1 MKSLQK
7 SDSAGSIP
15 TGGNILPLDFFHVV
29 KPLIPILPLLP
40 ILSICEKPECKG
52 LINFDFQAIH
62 TYMYINAK
70 GMKLKLYY
78 LGLFDICYNTRIYD

>member
-7 SDSAGSIP
+7 SDSVGSIP

-40 ILSICEKPECKG
+40 ILSICENPECKG
-52 LINFDFQAIH
+52 LITLIFRPYIH
-62 TYMYINAK
+62 VYQ
-70 GMKLKLYY
+70 
-78 LGLFDICYNTRIYD
+78 C